1 MEKEKNIYVFA
12 DFLSFHNEFLGTVHV
27 SQTKGREFY
36 SFEYDEQWLAKDA
49 MLLDPDLQW
58 YRGRQYI
65 SDNKQVFGF
74 LSDSAPD
81 RWGRRL
87 MNRREEL
94 RAKKGG
100 EKPVKLMESDYLL
113 GVFDESRM
121 GGLRFKT
128 DPDGEYVSND
138 ADFATPP
145 WTSLRELEQAA
156 TEFEKN
162 ETSDNDFW
170 LKQLLAPGSSLG
182 GARPKASVIAPDGS
196 MWIAKFPSKH
206 DEFDSGAWEMVV
218 HELALLCGINVPEA
232 RAEVFSSLGTTFLVK
247 RFDRAGKERIHF
259 SSAMTMLGKSD
270 GADATDGSSYLEIVS
285 FLKANGANPKQ
296 DLIQL
301 WKRIVFGMAVS
312 NTDDHF
318 RNHGVLLTNNGWILS
333 PMYDVNPDVFG
344 EFLSLNVDS
353 DNSAIDLN
361 LAIEASKYYGITKA
375 DAASLADEIVRK
387 VDNNWRALAGKY
399 GISHSEAERMSPAF
413 SRLNHTR

>member
-94 RAKKGG
+94 RAKKEG

-121 GGLRFKT
+121 GGLRFKA

>member
-100 EKPVKLMESDYLL
+100 EKPVKLMESDYLM

-121 GGLRFKT
+121 GGLRFKA

-138 ADFATPP
+138 TDFATPP

-375 DAASLADEIVRK
+375 DAESLADEIVRK

>member
-138 ADFATPP
+138 TDFATPP

-182 GARPKASVIAPDGS
+182 GARPKASVSAPDGS

-413 SRLNHTR
+413 SRLNHTG

>member
-1 MEKEKNIYVFA
+1 MDSEKKIYVFA

-65 SDNKQVFGF
+65 SDNKQAFGF

-100 EKPVKLMESDYLL
+100 ENPVKLMESDYLL

-121 GGLRFKT
+121 GGLRFKA

-138 ADFATPP
+138 TDFATPP

-413 SRLNHTR
+413 SRLNHTG

>member
-270 GADATDGSSYLEIVS
+270 GADATDGNSYLEIVS

-333 PMYDVNPDVFG
+333 PMYDANPDVFG

-413 SRLNHTR
+413 SRLNHTG

>member
-121 GGLRFKT
+121 GGLRFKA

-138 ADFATPP
+138 TDFATPP

-413 SRLNHTR
+413 SRLNHTG

>member
-138 ADFATPP
+138 TDFATPP

-413 SRLNHTR
+413 SRLNHTG